1 MTPADLDFVAALVR
15 AHAGVVIRADKAF
28 FIETRL
34 GPVARREKVP
44 GVPAL
49 LEKLRQTPDPV
60 LTRQVVEATLMQ
72 ETSFFRDRAVFERIG
87 KVLLPELAARRPDG
101 RLRVLSAGCATG
113 QEAYSIA
120 MLATDLAAPAA
131 VEIVAVDFGQFPLE
145 KARTGLYT
153 HFEVQRGLPI
163 RRLLAHFDKIDEN
176 WRIRADLRQMVQWV
190 ELNLLDDLSGLGSFD
205 LVLCRNVLGSLT
217 PEAQTRVLASLE
229 AACRPDSVLVV
240 GAQETPTL
248 SAAFRPAG
256 SPGLWQRSP
265 TVSPVPAQASASASA
280 PVPARTQA

>member
-1 MTPADLDFVAALVR
+1 MTPANLAFVADLVR
-15 AHAGVVIRADKAF
+15 HHAGVVLRADKAF

-49 LEKLRQTPDPV
+49 LDQLRQHPDPV

-72 ETSFFRDRAVFERIG
+72 DTSFFRDRAVFARIG
-87 KVLLPELAARRPDG
+87 EAVLPSLSARRSDG
-101 RLRVLSAGCATG
+101 PMRVLVAGCGTG

-120 MLATDLAAPAA
+120 MLATDLAVPAA
-131 VEIVAVDFGQFPLE
+131 IEIVAVDFGSLPLE

-176 WRIRADLRQMVQWV
+176 WRIHAELRQMIAWV
-190 ELNLLDDLSGLGSFD
+190 EQNLLDDLTALGTFD

-217 PEAQTRVLASLE
+217 PEAEARVLASLE
-229 AACRPDSVLVV
+229 TVCRPDATLVV
-240 GAQETPTL
+240 GAQETPRL
-248 SAAFRPAG
+248 SAAFTGTGHPGIWQHGPSGRPAA
-256 SPGLWQRSP
+256 PGR
-265 TVSPVPAQASASASA
+265 PV
-280 PVPARTQA
+280 PVPARTRT

>member
-1 MTPADLDFVAALVR
+1 MTPADLEFVAELVR
-15 AHAGVVIRADKAF
+15 RHAGVVIRADKAF

-49 LEKLRQTPDPV
+49 LEQLRRVPDPV

-72 ETSFFRDRAVFERIG
+72 ETSFFRDRTVFEQIG
-87 KVLLPELAARRPDG
+87 RTILPGLAAAAVARGDG
-101 RLRVLSAGCATG
+101 RIRVLSAGCATG

-120 MLATDLAAPAA
+120 MQATDLAAPAA
-131 VEIVAVDFGQFPLE
+131 VEIVAVDFGSYPLE

-176 WRIRADLRQMVQWV
+176 WRARADLRQMIQWV
-190 ELNLLDDLSGLGSFD
+190 ELNLLDDLTRLGTFD

-217 PEAQTRVLASLE
+217 PQAHDRVVASLE
-229 AACRPDSVLVV
+229 AACRPDAVMVV
-240 GAQETPTL
+240 GALETSTL
-248 SAAFRPAG
+248 SPAF
-256 SPGLWQRSP
+256 SPVGPRGLWRRGTGLADTPAPAP
-265 TVSPVPAQASASASA
+265 TSA
-280 PVPARTQA
+280 PARTQA

>member
-229 AACRPDSVLVV
+229 AACRPDAVLVV
-240 GAQETPTL
+240 GAQETPAL

-265 TVSPVPAQASASASA
+265 TVAPVPSSAST

>member
-1 MTPADLDFVAALVR
+1 MIPADLEFVAELVR
-15 AHAGVVIRADKAF
+15 RHAGVVIRADKAF

-49 LEKLRQTPDPV
+49 LEQLRRVADPV

-72 ETSFFRDRAVFERIG
+72 ETSFFRDRTVFAQIG
-87 KVLLPELAARRPDG
+87 KVLLPELAARRGSG

-120 MLATDLAAPAA
+120 MLATDLAALAA
-131 VEIVAVDFGQFPLE
+131 VEIVAVDFGAFPLE

-163 RRLLAHFDKIDEN
+163 RRLLAHFDKIDES
-176 WRIRADLRQMVQWV
+176 WRARPDLRQMIQWV
-190 ELNLLDDLSGLGSFD
+190 EINLLDDLSRLGQFD
-205 LVLCRNVLGSLT
+205 LVLCRNVLNSLT
-217 PEAQTRVLASLE
+217 PDALVRVLGSLD
-229 AACRPDSVLVV
+229 AACRPDGVMVV

-248 SAAFRPAG
+248 SPAFSPSGAAGVWHRRPSTA
-256 SPGLWQRSP
+256 PLP
-265 TVSPVPAQASASASA
+265 TPV
-280 PVPARTQA
+280 RTQA